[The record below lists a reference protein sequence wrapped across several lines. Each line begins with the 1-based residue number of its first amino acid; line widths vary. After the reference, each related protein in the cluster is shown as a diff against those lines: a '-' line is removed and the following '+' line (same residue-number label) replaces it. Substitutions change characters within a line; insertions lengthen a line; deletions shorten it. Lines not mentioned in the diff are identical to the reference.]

1 MNHDHA
7 FHRCHS
13 GFVKIDRKN
22 INISL
27 QTGISLSCPFQAK
40 YNLIFLKLTPAN
52 TLEICIGVLN

>member
-13 GFVKIDRKN
+13 GFVKVDRKN

-27 QTGISLSCPFQAK
+27 QTGISLSCACKAK
-40 YNLIFLKLTPAN
+40 YNPVF
-52 TLEICIGVLN
+52 